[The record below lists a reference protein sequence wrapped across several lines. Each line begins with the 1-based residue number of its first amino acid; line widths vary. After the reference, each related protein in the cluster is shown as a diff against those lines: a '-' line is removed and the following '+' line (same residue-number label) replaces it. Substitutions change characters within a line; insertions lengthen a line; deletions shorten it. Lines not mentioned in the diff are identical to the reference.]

1 MLNVQRCH
9 LWSADMLSTLL
20 QLHSNCPTSG
30 FWIFCSIPVNV
41 EFSLLINSL
50 GSRTQGLH
58 LLPASLSSH
67 QSFMKARILSGNM
80 LYT

>member
-9 LWSADMLSTLL
+9 FQSADTLSSLL
-20 QLHSNCPTSG
+20 QPHSNCPMSG

-50 GSRTQGLH
+50 GSVTQDLH
-58 LLPASLSSH
+58 LLHA
-67 QSFMKARILSGNM
+67 
-80 LYT
+80 